1 MADTPELKKVKKIFG
16 EKFKNL
22 CRELFPVILE
32 NEGELLK
39 ILEKNFSHNCNSL
52 YESITENKLESEFKE
67 FIYSEF
73 DQKRECKEENE
84 ERTPY
89 EIEENEERTPYEILE
104 EAGYNLYECKTEED
118 IQKFKKYYAPEEV
131 LCTIKNGRKAKNE
144 RLFFCSK
151 KRCR

>member
-52 YESITENKLESEFKE
+52 YESITV
-67 FIYSEF
+67 
-73 DQKRECKEENE
+73 
-84 ERTPY
+84 
-89 EIEENEERTPYEILE
+89 
-104 EAGYNLYECKTEED
+104 
-118 IQKFKKYYAPEEV
+118 KFKSQN
-131 LCTIKNGRKAKNE
+131 LINTDNHF
-144 RLFFCSK
+144 L
-151 KRCR
+151 

>member
-39 ILEKNFSHNCNSL
+39 ILEKNFSRNCNSL

-73 DQKRECKEENE
+73 DPKRECK
-84 ERTPY
+84 
-89 EIEENEERTPYEILE
+89 EENEERTPYEILE

>member
-16 EKFKNL
+16 ETFKNL

-39 ILEKNFSHNCNSL
+39 ILEKNSSHNCNSL

-73 DQKRECKEENE
+73 DQKRECK
-84 ERTPY
+84 
-89 EIEENEERTPYEILE
+89 EENEERTPYEILE

-144 RLFFCSK
+144 RLFFCGK